1 MRNIDVKILELIECL
16 GAGASLTTIVS
27 GMVLESLGA
36 LPENTGIIIAVIGMQ
51 FLLLMT
57 ILDAKRERLIKE
69 RKKRRINK

>member
-27 GMVLESLGA
+27 GIALESLGA
-36 LPENTGIIIAVIGMQ
+36 LPENTGLIIAIVGMQ

-57 ILDAKRERLIKE
+57 IIDAKRERLIKE

>member
-1 MRNIDVKILELIECL
+1 MRNIDVKVLELIECL

-27 GMVLESLGA
+27 GMALESLGA
-36 LPENTGIIIAVIGMQ
+36 LPENTGLIIAVIGMQ

>member
-16 GAGASLTTIVS
+16 GAGASLATIVS
-27 GMVLESLGA
+27 GMVLESLEA
-36 LPENTGIIIAVIGMQ
+36 LPENTGLIIAVIGMQ

-57 ILDAKRERLIKE
+57 IIDAKRERLIKE